1 MSPASRLSP
10 PLVTAIIVN
19 HDQSVST
26 TDQLCQHRRL
36 SPALFDQVEW
46 IVVSNGQTSPEPI
59 EHVRL
64 ERMNNEGYGAAIN
77 RAVRGTQGETI
88 LALNADIVPEAG
100 FLEGVIA
107 SARRL
112 VARRQTAHR
121 TAMIGFRL
129 RDADGSPQGSIGRF
143 PTLGRFLRGLLRS
156 RPSRKYV
163 HADEHGPTP
172 VDWVTGA
179 CLLIDRRCFE
189 ELNGFD
195 ESYFLYYEDVDLCL
209 RAAKKGWRVEY
220 DPSATCRHLFPYHSR
235 RLTIPMVYVARRGLL
250 LYFRK
255 HRPAWEYRT
264 LVWIARWESWLRSH
278 QHGGWKEVSRMIDQL
293 TRAPANQL
301 MDVKDWPTDKV

>member
-1 MSPASRLSP
+1 MSS

-26 TDQLCQHRRL
+26 TDQICHHRRL
-36 SPALFDQVEW
+36 APAIFDQVEW
-46 IVVSNGQTSPEPI
+46 IVVSNGQTSPEPV

-64 ERMNNEGYGAAIN
+64 DRMNNEGYGAAIN
-77 RAVRGTQGETI
+77 RAARGARGETI
-88 LALNADIVPEAG
+88 LALNADISPEPG
-100 FLEGVIA
+100 FLEGVMA
-107 SARRL
+107 SARRV
-112 VARRQTAHR
+112 VASRSTVCP

-129 RDADGSPQGSIGRF
+129 RDADGSPQGSSGRF
-143 PTLGRFLRGLLRS
+143 PTLARFLRGLLRP

-163 HADEHGPTP
+163 RVDQRGPTP

-179 CLLIDRRCFE
+179 CVLIDRVCFE
-189 ELNGFD
+189 ELGGFD

-209 RAAKKGWRVEY
+209 RATKRGWRVEY

-255 HRPAWEYRT
+255 HRPTWEYET
-264 LVWIARWESWLRSH
+264 LVRIARWESWLRSRRH
-278 QHGGWKEVSRMIDQL
+278 AGWNEVARMIDRL
-293 TRAPANQL
+293 VCEPENQL
-301 MDVKDWPTDKV
+301 MELNDWPTDQA